1 MPSSGPRGLLASLP
15 TSLVLDRLFASAPV
29 GMALLDR
36 DLRYL
41 RVNPA
46 LARMNRHAPEAHVG
60 RSPRELLGDGGE
72 RLEVVLRQ
80 VLDTAAPVLGIEVA
94 GPPERGTHYLASYA
108 PVLGEAGEAGGV

>member
-36 DLRYL
+36 DLRFL

-46 LARMNRHAPEAHVG
+46 LARMIRHAPEAHVG
-60 RSPRELLGDGGE
+60 RSPRELLGADGE
-72 RLEVVLRQ
+72 RLEGVLPQ
-80 VLDTAAPVLGIEVA
+80 ALDTAATLLGIEVA
-94 GPPERGTHYLASYA
+94 GPPAR
-108 PVLGEAGEAGGV
+108 